1 MRRKI
6 IYPLLLSVLSFVMLF
21 TAIFAWFTLQ
31 EQANVGFFQV
41 SVEDYRLKVT
51 FEVSKNREDY
61 HEVENGLDLF
71 ENAVPSDTF
80 AFRLKIENQ
89 GNTTVNVFA
98 RFPKIQS
105 FTTDKNFNLLDV
117 FYIEDGI
124 IYVDLEEYLLNP
136 TDYRLS
142 NLIDE
147 YGGLTILDNQ
157 ALNPGEQTVI
167 IFVIIY
173 DEETSD
179 LGYQNGRIEIN
190 ELRIYSQ

>member
-1 MRRKI
+1 VRQKI
-6 IYPLLLSVLSFVMLF
+6 IYPLLLVIFTFVLLF
-21 TAIFAWFTLQ
+21 STIYAWITLQ
-31 EQANVGFFQV
+31 EQANVGNFQI
-41 SVEDYRLKVT
+41 SVEDYRLIVT
-51 FEVSKNREDY
+51 FEVSRNGEPY
-61 HEVENGLDLF
+61 HPVESINVFDL
-71 ENAVPSDTF
+71 AVPSDTF
-80 AFRLKIENQ
+80 AFRMVVENQ
-89 GNTTVNVFA
+89 GNTKANVFV
-98 RFPKIQS
+98 RIPKIQS
-105 FTTDKNFNLLDV
+105 NAQDENYNLLDV

-173 DEETSD
+173 NEETSD
-179 LGYQNGRIEIN
+179 LGYQNGSIIIKEIK
-190 ELRIYSQ
+190 IYSQ